1 MTSTLTSAL
10 QQQVE
15 NLSQLAQLLE
25 QELHLIS
32 ARDAEALTSL
42 LEQKAELLEAI
53 QAADRQIETVY
64 QAEKKS
70 GSLPEEAESLMQSAA
85 QILDE
90 CK

>member
-1 MTSTLTSAL
+1 MTSILTSAL

-53 QAADRQIETVY
+53 QAADRQIEPVY
-64 QAEKKS
+64 QAEKKI
-70 GSLPEEAESLMQSAA
+70 G
-85 QILDE
+85 
-90 CK
+90 

>member
-53 QAADRQIETVY
+53 QAADRQIEPVY
-64 QAEKKS
+64 QEEKKS
-70 GSLPEEAESLMQSAA
+70 GSLP
-85 QILDE
+85 
-90 CK
+90 